1 MTEGASVSRDAGAG
15 LGVLTC
21 VMLIRLFMLC
31 STLVVYQM
39 PPLNV

>member
-1 MTEGASVSRDAGAG
+1 MTEGASASHDAGAG

-31 STLVVYQM
+31 IRCLH
-39 PPLNV
+39 L